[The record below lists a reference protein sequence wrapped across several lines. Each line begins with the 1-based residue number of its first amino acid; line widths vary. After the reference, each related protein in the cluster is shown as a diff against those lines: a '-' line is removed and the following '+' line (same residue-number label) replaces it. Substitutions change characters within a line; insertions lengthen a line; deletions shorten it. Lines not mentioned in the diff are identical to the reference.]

1 MFIHLLFHKILL
13 LFDLEDLILVRLK
26 AVQLE
31 LEVPEVPEG
40 NSLVCAAGGQ
50 DELGVGIEAE
60 AVDLDTENISCEN

>member
-1 MFIHLLFHKILL
+1 MFIHLLFHKILN
-13 LFDLEDLILVRLK
+13 LEDLILVRLK

-50 DELGVGIEAE
+50 DELGVWIEAE
-60 AVDLDTENISCEN
+60 AVDLATENISGKN